1 MEVYA
6 IKVTLIGTRPLVWRR
21 ILVPREITLRDLH
34 RTLQTV
40 MGWTNAHLHQF
51 VLPGTRNFG
60 LRGFGGKVG
69 NENRTTLGSLLNFP
83 GAKLLY
89 EYDLGDCWQHELV
102 LEHVLL
108 GDEGFRQVCVAG
120 ERQCPPE
127 DSGGSA
133 GFAELLKAFQE
144 KDHPEHDYA
153 REWLGDDFA
162 PASFSPDEINRR
174 LHRRRSRA
182 RSERG

>member
-6 IKVTLIGTRPLVWRR
+6 IKVTLIGTRPPVWRR
-21 ILVPREITLRDLH
+21 ILVPRDITLRNLH

-60 LRGFGGKVG
+60 LRQGFGPKIG
-69 NENRTTLGSLLNFP
+69 NENRTTLGVLIDFP

-89 EYDLGDCWQHELV
+89 EYDFGDCWRHELL
-102 LEHVLL
+102 LERVLL
-108 GDEGFRQVCVAG
+108 GDESFRQVCVAG
-120 ERQCPPE
+120 ERPCPPE
-127 DSGGSA
+127 DSGGPA

-162 PASFSPDEINRR
+162 SGSFNPDEINRR
-174 LHRRRSRA
+174 LHRRRS
-182 RSERG
+182 